1 MKCIRER
8 FGQTGWEKSSLFDIL
23 AHRKDREGLH
33 GQILFDGSSPPDS
46 FKYMVGY
53 VIQTDTICKTLTA
66 RENLMFST
74 NIRLPGEVSYEECVG
89 RVTKIISDLGLNSCA
104 DTRIGTEF
112 IRGVSGDERKRTCIG
127 MELVLAPK
135 IFFLNEPTIGLDATT
150 ARNIMQCL
158 SKLSTEGCEMYYHG
172 QAKDLLDY
180 FSQQGYTC
188 ESHDNLAD
196 FVIIVLID
204 VNQKADTLE
213 KLHLAYE
220 NSSMNKSIMELKRQQ
235 LVDDHFA
242 RRTNKKIT

>member
-1 MKCIRER
+1 MSIRR
-8 FGQTGWEKSSLFDIL
+8 TIIFSIHQPSYSIFKLFDT
-23 AHRKDREGLH
+23 
-33 GQILFDGSSPPDS
+33 
-46 FKYMVGY
+46 V
-53 VIQTDTICKTLTA
+53 TL
-66 RENLMFST
+66 
-74 NIRLPGEVSYEECVG
+74 
-89 RVTKIISDLGLNSCA
+89 
-104 DTRIGTEF
+104 
-112 IRGVSGDERKRTCIG
+112 
-127 MELVLAPK
+127 
-135 IFFLNEPTIGLDATT
+135 
-150 ARNIMQCL
+150 L
-158 SKLSTEGCEMYYHG
+158 SQGEMYYHG